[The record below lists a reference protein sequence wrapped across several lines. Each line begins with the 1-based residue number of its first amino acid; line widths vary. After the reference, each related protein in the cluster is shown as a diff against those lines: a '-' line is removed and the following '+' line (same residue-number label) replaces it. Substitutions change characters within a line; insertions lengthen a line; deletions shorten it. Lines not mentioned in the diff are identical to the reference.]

1 MPTFCPLFAII
12 DRMMNNT
19 IRRVNRTKDEAR
31 TSYDRL
37 SRWYDLISGDSEARP
52 RQAGLELL
60 DAHPGENVLDI
71 GPGTGHSLA
80 ALAHSVGKTGRVQ
93 ALDLSPG
100 MLAVSRVR
108 LEKNSACA
116 NVSPA
121 CGDALYLPYLPGAF
135 DAAFSSFNL
144 ELFDTPEIPQV
155 LAECWRVL
163 RLGGR
168 LCVVSLSGAGKS
180 QAMIKLYE

>member
-80 ALAHSVGKTGRVQ
+80 ALAHSVRP
-93 ALDLSPG
+93 AS
-100 MLAVSRVR
+100 
-108 LEKNSACA
+108 LEASDTPMYSC
-116 NVSPA
+116 PA
-121 CGDALYLPYLPGAF
+121 SMMTWPLYLATRS
-135 DAAFSSFNL
+135 FSHCR
-144 ELFDTPEIPQV
+144 DQT
-155 LAECWRVL
+155 AR
-163 RLGGR
+163 
-168 LCVVSLSGAGKS
+168 
-180 QAMIKLYE
+180 